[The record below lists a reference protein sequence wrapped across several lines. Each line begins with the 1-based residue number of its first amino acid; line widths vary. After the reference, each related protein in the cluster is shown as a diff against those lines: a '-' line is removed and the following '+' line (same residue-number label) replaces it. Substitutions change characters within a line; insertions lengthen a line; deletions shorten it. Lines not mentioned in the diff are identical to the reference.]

1 MEKLGPIEVSDK
13 LLRALEAKDA
23 EEATAFFAEEN
34 VMFTIAPPLE
44 NAPQTSDGIEDV
56 KRWLDGFVEGPK
68 FETADRHLTVDG
80 DVAFSYGL
88 VHLRGKKAEGEVVDV
103 WYRETN
109 CFRRI
114 NGDWKIIHSHESV
127 PFMNPEAQP

>member
-1 MEKLGPIEVSDK
+1 MEEHMKELGPIEVSDK

-23 EEATAFFAEEN
+23 KEATAVFAEDP
-34 VMFTIAPPLE
+34 VVFTMTPE
-44 NAPQTSDGIEDV
+44 QNSEGEEDV
-56 KRWLDGFVEGPK
+56 KRWLDGFVEGPR

-88 VHLRGKKAEGEVVDV
+88 VHLRGKKVEGEVVDV

-114 NGDWKIIHSHESV
+114 NGDWKIIHSHESI
-127 PFMNPEAQP
+127 PFMKPEAQL